1 MKNAELIKALRCKE
15 CFDLCNVESCR
26 YHITNTKS
34 GCKCAI
40 KLMAT
45 DAADALE
52 AADKENA
59 HLKILMENYKARA
72 EAADKRVK
80 ELETIVTNAEKCDFE
95 NRTDCDYCEN
105 SLKADRRIAE
115 LEAAQRWIPVKER
128 LPDDVGS
135 YLVYY
140 HEWSNG
146 DFLPKYDDYRIRVM
160 RFMNNGKWCMPV
172 CTDKR
177 CEADTNREVTH
188 WQPLPQPPQKGE

>member
-1 MKNAELIKALRCKE
+1 MENAELVKALKE
-15 CFDLCNVESCR
+15 DAEWAHANEWETP
-26 YHITNTKS
+26 ITL
-34 GCKCAI
+34 GDHLDA
-40 KLMAT
+40 
-45 DAADALE
+45 AADALE
-52 AADKENA
+52 AAD
-59 HLKILMENYKARA
+59 
-72 EAADKRVK
+72 
-80 ELETIVTNAEKCDFE
+80 
-95 NRTDCDYCEN
+95 
-105 SLKADRRIAE
+105 RRIAE
-115 LEAAQRWIPVKER
+115 LKAAQRWIPVKER

-188 WQPLPQPPQKGE
+188 WRKLPQPPQKGE

>member
-1 MKNAELIKALRCKE
+1 MNKQGGIMNTELIKALRCKE

-26 YHITNTKS
+26 YHLTNTKS

-52 AADKENA
+52 AADK
-59 HLKILMENYKARA
+59 
-72 EAADKRVK
+72 
-80 ELETIVTNAEKCDFE
+80 
-95 NRTDCDYCEN
+95 
-105 SLKADRRIAE
+105 RIAE
-115 LEAAQRWIPVKER
+115 LEAAQMWIPCAER

-172 CTDKR
+172 CADKR
-177 CEADTNREVTH
+177 CEADTNRDVTH
-188 WQPLPQPPQKGE
+188 WQPLPQPPKKG

>member
-1 MKNAELIKALRCKE
+1 MNNQGGLMNAELAKALRCKE

-40 KLMAT
+40 KLMAA

-52 AADKENA
+52 AAD
-59 HLKILMENYKARA
+59 
-72 EAADKRVK
+72 
-80 ELETIVTNAEKCDFE
+80 
-95 NRTDCDYCEN
+95 
-105 SLKADRRIAE
+105 RRIAE
-115 LEAAQRWIPVKER
+115 LKAAQMWISVKER
-128 LPDDVGS
+128 LPDYVGS

-160 RFMNNGKWCMPV
+160 RFMRFMNNGKWCFPV

-177 CEADTNREVTH
+177 CEADTNRDVTH
-188 WQPLPQPPQKGE
+188 WQPLPQPPQKG

>member
-1 MKNAELIKALRCKE
+1 MENAELIKALKE
-15 CFDLCNVESCR
+15 DAEWAHGNEWETP
-26 YHITNTKS
+26 ITL
-34 GCKCAI
+34 GDH
-40 KLMAT
+40 L
-45 DAADALE
+45 DAAAAALE
-52 AADKENA
+52 AADK
-59 HLKILMENYKARA
+59 
-72 EAADKRVK
+72 
-80 ELETIVTNAEKCDFE
+80 
-95 NRTDCDYCEN
+95 
-105 SLKADRRIAE
+105 RIAE
-115 LEAAQRWIPVKER
+115 LKAAQRWISVEER

-188 WQPLPQPPQKGE
+188 WQKLPQPPQKG

>member
-1 MKNAELIKALRCKE
+1 MRLI
-15 CFDLCNVESCR
+15 D
-26 YHITNTKS
+26 
-34 GCKCAI
+34 
-40 KLMAT
+40 
-45 DAADALE
+45 ADALMEVIREHDYPLRSHFNSTDNGMFTLGIQQAVYE
-52 AADKENA
+52 AA
-59 HLKILMENYKARA
+59 
-72 EAADKRVK
+72 
-80 ELETIVTNAEKCDFE
+80 TIE
-95 NRTDCDYCEN
+95 
-105 SLKADRRIAE
+105 
-115 LEAAQRWIPVKER
+115 PVKWISVSER

-146 DFLPKYDDYRIRVM
+146 DFLPKYDDCRIRVM

>member
-1 MKNAELIKALRCKE
+1 MNTELIKALKE
-15 CFDLCNVESCR
+15 DAEWAHANEWETP
-26 YHITNTKS
+26 ITL
-34 GCKCAI
+34 GDH
-40 KLMAT
+40 L
-45 DAADALE
+45 DAAADRLE
-52 AADKENA
+52 AADK
-59 HLKILMENYKARA
+59 
-72 EAADKRVK
+72 
-80 ELETIVTNAEKCDFE
+80 
-95 NRTDCDYCEN
+95 
-105 SLKADRRIAE
+105 RIAE

-160 RFMNNGKWCMPV
+160 RFMNNGKWRMPV

-188 WQPLPQPPQKGE
+188 WQKLPQPPEKG